1 MLIRNIGL
9 LLYTV
14 VQLKDAQSI
23 FQTVLLHRVIS
34 AIVVVKKVRES
45 DERSSK
51 GFANRRNLGHYI
63 QACPTNSDPSYDG
76 RPRLKRTTGIPRSFL
91 RTVEKPTAVV
101 NDGTQEDK
109 PSGVMVNADGDW
121 VVAEPDAKTWER
133 FQAKTRVTAA
143 AQEAAVLGSKELQD
157 RGLECSIDNRLF
169 VEPTKTPCCG
179 TTYCHDCITNALLEN
194 DLRCPKC
201 STDSILID
209 NLVPDEE
216 MIAKI
221 RDYDVEKNGVDEAK
235 AKSRSRTG
243 SPKSPT
249 DIKNPG
255 STTPTS
261 IASSASSTNSG
272 KKRAADTELPNE
284 RNAPG
289 RAVDAPQ
296 NVIKQDS
303 SSQQAEAASNLLA
316 NPFVLPM
323 GMNMTMPNQMGFMG
337 GMPYDAS
344 IWGSFNMA
352 NSSFMGASAPTW
364 DPSLNFFPQQTPNLA
379 SMNFQNGIMMAN
391 GNFGQQAQNGYMQQ
405 QIPQNGFMNIGVN
418 NRSLGTFS
426 NQQRN
431 TFSAPMVNEEDS
443 AYFRKPV
450 NPHRHQARRNTNRP
464 TDYRE
469 I

>member
-1 MLIRNIGL
+1 M
-9 LLYTV
+9 
-14 VQLKDAQSI
+14 
-23 FQTVLLHRVIS
+23 
-34 AIVVVKKVRES
+34 
-45 DERSSK
+45 
-51 GFANRRNLGHYI
+51 
-63 QACPTNSDPSYDG
+63 
-76 RPRLKRTTGIPRSFL
+76 
-91 RTVEKPTAVV
+91 V
-101 NDGTQEDK
+101 NDGTQEEK

-121 VVAEPDAKTWER
+121 VVAEPDNKTWER
-133 FQAKTRVTAA
+133 YQAQTRVTAA

-235 AKSRSRTG
+235 SESGSGTG

-272 KKRAADTELPNE
+272 KKRAADTELSNE

-296 NVIKQDS
+296 NATKQDS

-323 GMNMTMPNQMGFMG
+323 GMNMTMPNHMGFMG

-344 IWGSFNMA
+344 IWGSFNLP

-364 DPSLNFFPQQTPNLA
+364 DPSLNFFPQQTSNLA
-379 SMNFQNGIMMAN
+379 NMNFQNGIMMAN
-391 GNFGQQAQNGYMQQ
+391 GNFGQQTQNGYMQQ
-405 QIPQNGFMNIGVN
+405 QLPQNGFMNIGVN

>member
-1 MLIRNIGL
+1 M
-9 LLYTV
+9 
-14 VQLKDAQSI
+14 
-23 FQTVLLHRVIS
+23 
-34 AIVVVKKVRES
+34 
-45 DERSSK
+45 
-51 GFANRRNLGHYI
+51 
-63 QACPTNSDPSYDG
+63 
-76 RPRLKRTTGIPRSFL
+76 
-91 RTVEKPTAVV
+91 V
-101 NDGTQEDK
+101 NDGTQEEK

-201 STDSILID
+201 STDTILID

-221 RDYDVEKNGVDEAK
+221 RDYDVEKNGLDEEK
-235 AKSRSRTG
+235 AKSRSETG
-243 SPKSPT
+243 SPKSPS
-249 DIKNPG
+249 DIKNTG

-296 NVIKQDS
+296 NAIKQDS
-303 SSQQAEAASNLLA
+303 SSQQAEAASSLLA
-316 NPFVLPM
+316 NPFGFPT
-323 GMNMTMPNQMGFMG
+323 GMNMAIPNNQMALMG

-344 IWGSFNMA
+344 IWGSFNMP
-352 NSSFMGASAPTW
+352 NTSFMGAVASTW
-364 DPSLNFFPQQTPNLA
+364 EPVNFFPQQTPNL
-379 SMNFQNGIMMAN
+379 SNMSFQNGIMTAN

-405 QIPQNGFMNIGVN
+405 QMPQNGFMNVGVN